1 MFKGKQILILIVM
14 MGGYTALTASMSY
27 SGTSNPDGF
36 AHQDSLPDVF
46 MIGQNEL
53 LYEGLVTKCSH
64 PLLTACQDSMDLAYR
79 KWMEMLS
86 NMEQF
91 AEQSEFDIKG
101 IKIWL
106 NVFWDEE
113 GRIDHLVYFPKPNSR
128 NMDFG
133 KLTKFFDKFIGN
145 YKMDKLG
152 SKCYS
157 HYGSATFPTFA
168 DLYLNGKE

>member
-1 MFKGKQILILIVM
+1 MFKGKHILVLIVM
-14 MGGYTALTASMSY
+14 TIGGYSVLAAGAICPVPSY
-27 SGTSNPDGF
+27 SDNPT
-36 AHQDSLPDVF
+36 HLDSLPDVF

-53 LYEGLVTKCSH
+53 LYEGLVTKCNY
-64 PLLTACQDSMDLAYR
+64 PLLTVCQDSMDLAYT

-86 NMEQF
+86 NMEDF

-106 NVFWDEE
+106 NVFWDED
-113 GRIDHLVYFPKPNSR
+113 GNIDHLVYFPKPNSR
-128 NMDFG
+128 NMDFSQ
-133 KLTKFFDKFIGN
+133 LTKFFYKFIES
-145 YKMDKLG
+145 YKMDKLS

-168 DLYLNGKE
+168 DLYLGDK